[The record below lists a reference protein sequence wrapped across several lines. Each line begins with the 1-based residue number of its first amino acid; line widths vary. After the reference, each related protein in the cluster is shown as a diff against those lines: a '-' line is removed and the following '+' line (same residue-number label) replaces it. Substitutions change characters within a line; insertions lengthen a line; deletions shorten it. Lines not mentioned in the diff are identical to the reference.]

1 MSSLFKELV
10 NLSGGKMKK
19 VGTKPNQYRAD
30 PVVISLNEDEAKVFN
45 KVYFMVRDAGLRKI
59 IRTPRGAIAI
69 CRENN
74 YSFDV
79 SVNRC
84 GARLTILLN
93 GYEFVWRIGRDEFNA
108 GHVKGWEAW
117 RLFIKLCEEFNIDL
131 KSMEIENGA
140 EVKKTIEKPMI
151 RMLCCHTEL
160 ENVHHI
166 DFHSSYASG
175 LALTHPEFRPLIEK
189 LYNERKRKPFYKD
202 VLNCVIGYM
211 QSISKCS
218 ARWAHLA
225 KDAIANNNTRV
236 LAVSMALLNS
246 GRKIIGYN
254 TDGIWYQGP
263 IYHENRGGS
272 GSEGDGV
279 GKWHNDHINCKFR
292 AKSDGAY
299 EFIEDGKYHPV
310 VRGLTKM
317 DRMKE
322 RKYWEWGDIYSDH
335 AEVIKFTFTEENGLV
350 IVKNEE
356 DDYDE

>member
-117 RLFIKLCEEFNIDL
+117 RLFIKLCQEFNIDL
-131 KSMEIENGA
+131 KSMEKRIMKNTLDKREILNLI
-140 EVKKTIEKPMI
+140 KSQIKQ
-151 RMLCCHTEL
+151 
-160 ENVHHI
+160 I
-166 DFHSSYASG
+166 DLDNISRFVIDKVERRIS
-175 LALTHPEFRPLIEK
+175 LD
-189 LYNERKRKPFYKD
+189 RKR
-202 VLNCVIGYM
+202 N
-211 QSISKCS
+211 
-218 ARWAHLA
+218 
-225 KDAIANNNTRV
+225 
-236 LAVSMALLNS
+236 
-246 GRKIIGYN
+246 
-254 TDGIWYQGP
+254 GI
-263 IYHENRGGS
+263 
-272 GSEGDGV
+272 
-279 GKWHNDHINCKFR
+279 F
-292 AKSDGAY
+292 
-299 EFIEDGKYHPV
+299 
-310 VRGLTKM
+310 
-317 DRMKE
+317 
-322 RKYWEWGDIYSDH
+322 
-335 AEVIKFTFTEENGLV
+335 
-350 IVKNEE
+350 
-356 DDYDE
+356 